1 MIKRNGLKTI
11 MTILILMVLLIIST
25 LPVLA
30 ASHVNEVDIL
40 DGDIVQIKNPVNQEY
55 DVTVK
60 ILYQDKNGNTI
71 YEEKVKNRVE
81 PFGTTT
87 IDAKDYY
94 NSEKSQKVLAE
105 ITKELN
111 LEKTRNILLIIGI
124 SSGIIALICFFIAR
138 SDEDEKVIFNIIS
151 ILAVTAAIVCLS
163 SWQLLDL

>member
-11 MTILILMVLLIIST
+11 MTILIFIVLLIIST

-30 ASHVNEVDIL
+30 ASHVSEVDIL
-40 DGDIVQIKNPVNQEY
+40 DGDIVQIKNSVNQEY

-71 YEEKVKNRVE
+71 YEKKVKNRVE

-124 SSGIIALICFFIAR
+124 SFGVIALICFFIAR
-138 SDEDEKVIFNIIS
+138 SDEDEGVILKLIS
-151 ILAVTAAIVCLS
+151 ILALTVAIACEI

>member
-1 MIKRNGLKTI
+1 MIKRNGFKTI
-11 MTILILMVLLIIST
+11 ITMLIVIVLLIIST

-30 ASHVNEVDIL
+30 ASHVSEVDIL

-124 SSGIIALICFFIAR
+124 SFCAIALICFLIAR
-138 SDEDEKVIFNIIS
+138 SDGDEKVIFKLIS
-151 ILAVTAAIVCLS
+151 ILALIVAIACEI

>member
-11 MTILILMVLLIIST
+11 MTILIFIVLLIIST

-30 ASHVNEVDIL
+30 ASHVSEVDIL
-40 DGDIVQIKNPVNQEY
+40 DGDIVKIKNPVNQEY

-71 YEEKVKNRVE
+71 HEEKVKNRVE

-111 LEKTRNILLIIGI
+111 LEKTSNILLITGT
-124 SSGIIALICFFIAR
+124 SFGVIALICFFIAR
-138 SDEDEKVIFNIIS
+138 SDEDEKVIFKLIS
-151 ILAVTAAIVCLS
+151 ILALTVAIACEI

>member
-11 MTILILMVLLIIST
+11 MTILILIVLLIIST

-30 ASHVNEVDIL
+30 ASHVSEVDIL
-40 DGDIVQIKNPVNQEY
+40 DGDIVQIKNSVNQEY

-71 YEEKVKNRVE
+71 YEKKVKNRVE

-124 SSGIIALICFFIAR
+124 SFGVIALICFFIAR
-138 SDEDEKVIFNIIS
+138 SDEDEGVILKLIS
-151 ILAVTAAIVCLS
+151 ILALTVAIACEI

>member
-1 MIKRNGLKTI
+1 MIKRNGFKTI
-11 MTILILMVLLIIST
+11 ITMLIVIVLLIIST

-30 ASHVNEVDIL
+30 ASHVSEVDIL

>member
-1 MIKRNGLKTI
+1 MIKRNGFKTI
-11 MTILILMVLLIIST
+11 ITMLIVMVLLIIST

-30 ASHVNEVDIL
+30 ASHVIEVNIL
-40 DGDIVQIKNPVNQEY
+40 DGYIVQIKNPVNQEY

-71 YEEKVKNRVE
+71 HEEKVKNRVE
-81 PFGTTT
+81 PFGTAT

-138 SDEDEKVIFNIIS
+138 SDEDVEVIFNIIS
-151 ILAVTAAIVCLS
+151 ILAVTAAIVCLI

>member
-11 MTILILMVLLIIST
+11 MTILILIVLLIIST

-30 ASHVNEVDIL
+30 ASHVSEVDIL

-71 YEEKVKNRVE
+71 YEKKVKNRVE

-94 NSEKSQKVLAE
+94 NSENSQKVLAE

-124 SSGIIALICFFIAR
+124 SFGVIALICFFIAR
-138 SDEDEKVIFNIIS
+138 SDEDEEVILKLIS
-151 ILAVTAAIVCLS
+151 ILALTVAIACEI
-163 SWQLLDL
+163 SWQLLVL

>member
-1 MIKRNGLKTI
+1 MIKRNGFKTI
-11 MTILILMVLLIIST
+11 ITMLIVIVLLIIST

-30 ASHVNEVDIL
+30 ASHVSEVNIL

-87 IDAKDYY
+87 IDAKEYY

-138 SDEDEKVIFNIIS
+138 SDDDEGVILKLIS
-151 ILAVTAAIVCLS
+151 ILALTVAIACEI
-163 SWQLLDL
+163 SWQLLNL

>member
-11 MTILILMVLLIIST
+11 MTILIFIVLLIIST

-30 ASHVNEVDIL
+30 ASHVSEVDIL
-40 DGDIVQIKNPVNQEY
+40 DGDIVQIKNSVNQEY

-71 YEEKVKNRVE
+71 YEKKVKNRVE

-124 SSGIIALICFFIAR
+124 SFGVISLICFFIAR
-138 SDEDEKVIFNIIS
+138 SYEDE
-151 ILAVTAAIVCLS
+151 
-163 SWQLLDL
+163 